1 VIGGVT
7 ASAHTTAGDKRV
19 DAKLKKA
26 TADFES
32 MLLASWLEQM
42 KQSYGMGG
50 EQDAT
55 PGADSMNALAT
66 QSVAQAMAARGG
78 IGIGRMMYERLH
90 ATQANVATPVEG
102 NDKDTNTLR

>member
-1 VIGGVT
+1 MTAPVAAVGLTPVAGG
-7 ASAHTTAGDKRV
+7 AG

-26 TADFES
+26 TAEFES

-50 EQDAT
+50 EQDAM

-78 IGIGRMMYERLH
+78 IGLGRMMYERLR
-90 ATQANVATPVEG
+90 ATEVNVATPVTG
-102 NDKDTNTLR
+102 NHKTTSALR